1 MVTKKKSRNLARRAR
16 CRRLRAKIEGKSD
29 CPRLCVFKSNK
40 FLYAQLIDDAQGKVL
55 ATASQEIGAKNATQ
69 VGKEIA
75 QQALKK
81 DITKIVF
88 DRSGYKYH
96 GLIKALAEGARK
108 EGLQF

>member
-1 MVTKKKSRNLARRAR
+1 MATKKKSRNFARRVR
-16 CRRLRAKIEGKSD
+16 CRRLRAKIKGKSD

-40 FLYAQLIDDAQGKVL
+40 YLYAQLIDDDQGQVL

-75 QQALKK
+75 QKALKK
-81 DITKIVF
+81 NIKKIVF